1 MDVLSPEFRLL
12 WVPCPDAAC
21 AEHIGREAVEHHLAA
36 CANILPG
43 MRSIYR
49 WNGAVQSDAEILL
62 VLKTSRER
70 AGELTEFVV
79 SRHPYELP
87 AVSILP
93 LAGGHAPFLEWVGQ
107 ETSAP
112 GEPRKAGI
120 HPSR

>member
-1 MDVLSPEFRLL
+1 MDLLNSGFVLA
-12 WVPCPDAAC
+12 WIPCPDAAC
-21 AEHIGREAVEHHLAA
+21 AERIGREAVESRLAA
-36 CANILPG
+36 CANVLPG

-49 WNGAVQSDAEILL
+49 WDGAIQCDAETLL

-107 ETSAP
+107 ETSVP
-112 GEPRKAGI
+112 GS
-120 HPSR
+120 HTSR